1 MGWIVASLLAVPDAG
16 AAPDASVAGSLAIL
30 TSDGG
35 TGPLGAIL
43 DLPGAESLPPPLP
56 APDDLESTGDGGAEN
71 VPPPPDDVVEF
82 LYAHRINFAAEGAPL
97 VTIRLMEGQSELQIV
112 GETSLKVTVRGAG
125 AKEVGVP
132 AGVALSLRL
141 RASQPAKL
149 RYYTQVADLDF
160 RDRQGVADA
169 RALWEKRGYKVTLRT
184 LGTVYGI
191 AGRVLD
197 NRRTLVLLGEGGD
210 EAAAKGGIDEVRRK
224 YDVIGSL
231 HDELLERPHGIVEVA
246 DAAGGVVAVSQDVAV
261 VDLQDNGAAQVKRV
275 EFGVGY
281 AFHGFEDRRYKGRL
295 YAAVDKDSKLALIEA
310 LPLEEL
316 LRGLVPKEIYA
327 NAPPEALKAQAVTA
341 RGEVLAKIGARH
353 LSDPYL
359 LCAEQHCQVYGGLGG
374 ERPSTDAAVL
384 ATRGE
389 ALFSKAGFL
398 VDSVYSAVCGG
409 HTEDNDVVWGGP
421 ANPSLRGVSDLADGD
436 TEGAGSAGGRAEAGS
451 RGLQTEGR
459 LRRWVAADPPA
470 YCKLSGFAAPGKF
483 RWTRRFTAE
492 ELDDICAP
500 LGVGKVLA
508 LRPEHRGVSGRA
520 SVLRVIGEKGHA
532 EVRGELVIRKLFKNL
547 NSSAFVVDVEAGPD
561 GVPTAFVLRGAGWGH
576 GVGMCQTGAIGRAQR
591 GQTHQEILR
600 HYFSGAEVSRIY

>member
-1 MGWIVASLLAVPDAG
+1 MSLLAMGIVASLLAVSDAG
-16 AAPDASVAGSLAIL
+16 AAPVSTSAPTSSSSPDA
-30 TSDGG
+30 GG
-35 TGPLGAIL
+35 GPLGAIL
-43 DLPGAESLPPPLP
+43 DLPEPSGLPPPLP
-56 APDDLESTGDGGAEN
+56 APDDLEQLGDGGAEN
-71 VPPPPDDVVEF
+71 VPPPPDDAVEF

-112 GETSLKVTVRGAG
+112 GETALKVTVRGAG

-132 AGVALSLRL
+132 AGVSLSLRL
-141 RASQPAKL
+141 RASQRAKL
-149 RYYTQVADLDF
+149 RYFTQVADLEF
-160 RDRQGVADA
+160 RDRSGVADA

-191 AGRVLD
+191 SGRVLD
-197 NRRTLVLLGEGGD
+197 NRRTLVLLGEPGD
-210 EAAAKGGIDEVRRK
+210 EAAAKAGIDEVRREF
-224 YDVIGSL
+224 DVIATL
-231 HDELLERPHGIVEVA
+231 HDELLERPHGVVEVA

-261 VDLQDNGAAQVKRV
+261 VDLQEGGAALVKRV

-295 YAAVDKDSKLALIEA
+295 YAAVDKDGKLALIEA

-374 ERPSTDAAVL
+374 ERPTTDAAVA

-389 ALFSKAGFL
+389 ALFSKAGLL

-421 ANPSLRGVSDLADGD
+421 ADPSLRGVSDLAEGD
-436 TEGAGSAGGRAEAGS
+436 EREPGRS
-451 RGLQTEGR
+451 EGR
-459 LRRWVAADPPA
+459 TRHWVAADPPG

-483 RWTRRFTAE
+483 RWSRRFTAE
-492 ELDDICAP
+492 EMDDLCAQ
-500 LGVGKVLA
+500 LGVGKVVA
-508 LRPEHRGVSGRA
+508 LRPRERGVSGRA

-576 GVGMCQTGAIGRAQR
+576 GVGMCQTGAIGRAQH

-600 HYFSGAEVSRIY
+600 HYFNGAEVTRIY

>member
-1 MGWIVASLLAVPDAG
+1 MGWFVASVLAAAPASSGDAG
-16 AAPDASVAGSLAIL
+16 AAATPVA
-30 TSDGG
+30 DGG
-35 TGPLGAIL
+35 GGPLAAIL
-43 DLPGAESLPPPLP
+43 DLPEAPGLPPPLP
-56 APDDLESTGDGGAEN
+56 APDDLEQLADGGAGN
-71 VPPPPDDVVEF
+71 VPPPPDDPVEF
-82 LYAHRINFAAEGAPL
+82 LYAHRINFAAEGTPL
-97 VTIRLMEGQSELQIV
+97 VTIRLMEGQSDLQIV
-112 GETSLKVTVRGAG
+112 GETSLKVTVLGAG
-125 AKEVGVP
+125 SKEVGVP

-141 RASQPAKL
+141 RSSQPAKL
-149 RYYTQVADLDF
+149 RYYTQVADLEF
-160 RDRQGVADA
+160 RDREGVAGA
-169 RALWEKRGYKVTLRT
+169 RELWEKRGFKVTLRT

-197 NRRTLVLLGEGGD
+197 NRRTLVLLGDGGD
-210 EAAAKGGIDEVRRK
+210 EAAAKAAIDDVRHK
-224 YDVIGSL
+224 YDLVATL
-231 HDELLERPHGIVEVA
+231 HDELLERPHGIIEVA

-261 VDLQDNGAAQVKRV
+261 VDVQEGGAALVKRV

-281 AFHGFEDRRYKGRL
+281 AFHGFEDRRYRGRL
-295 YAAVDKDSKLALIEA
+295 YAAVDKDGKLALIEA

-327 NAPPEALKAQAVTA
+327 SAPPEALKAQAVTA

-374 ERPSTDAAVL
+374 ERPTTDAAVA

-389 ALFSKAGFL
+389 ALFSRAGLL

-421 ANPSLRGVSDLADGD
+421 PNPSLRGVSDLAEGD
-436 TEGAGSAGGRAEAGS
+436 AREPGR
-451 RGLQTEGR
+451 TEGR
-459 LRRWVAADPPA
+459 MRKWVAADPPA
-470 YCKLSGFAAPGKF
+470 YCRLSGFADPGKF
-483 RWTRRFTAE
+483 RWSRRFTAD
-492 ELDDICAP
+492 ELNDLLAP

-508 LRPEHRGVSGRA
+508 LRPQERGVSGRA
-520 SVLRVIGEKGHA
+520 AVLRVIGEKGHA
-532 EVRGELVIRKLFKNL
+532 EVRGELVIRKLLKNL

-591 GQTHQEILR
+591 GQSHQEILR
-600 HYFSGAEVSRIY
+600 HYFNGAEVTRIY